1 MEKEFFA
8 VNEEIFKASR
18 RVSVYLI
25 FKGKKQQLAG
35 RIITRNEPEREK
47 TTVVVDF
54 QSILVANTVR
64 GVGLNRED
72 EALDEIFR
80 ECRLDLTHIF
90 RDKSTDS
97 LMHGLLEWKQAFSKA
112 GFTFLQA
119 L

>member
-1 MEKEFFA
+1 MEKDFFA

-18 RVSVYLI
+18 RVSVYLV

-72 EALDEIFR
+72 AALDEIFR
-80 ECRLDLTHIF
+80 EFKFELKGTFGI
-90 RDKSTDS
+90 KPTSTT
-97 LMHGLLEWKQAFSKA
+97 LCGLAEWKRLFHKA
-112 GFTFLQA
+112 GFIFLQA